1 MAMAIAYRA
10 GSNLKGLSLTDWDV
24 LRIDRHAK
32 KVIVTV
38 VVAYLTFPFVG
49 VYLALLAPRRPAL
62 VGSATKKSDN
72 LEWRKISSA
81 RRAAARQRFIHRGS
95 GAASCW

>member
-1 MAMAIAYRA
+1 MAIAIAYRA

-38 VVAYLTFPFVG
+38 VVAYLTFLCHGTYIWRFLP
-49 VYLALLAPRRPAL
+49 LEELRLWALRLKNPTTPSGERIIPSGGLCFLHGERALPAFPR
-62 VGSATKKSDN
+62 N
-72 LEWRKISSA
+72 
-81 RRAAARQRFIHRGS
+81 
-95 GAASCW
+95 